1 MLGFKLFE
9 FLQICMQ
16 NVSKGGECR
25 LVGRGGGG
33 EWEKKKIK
41 KIGEK
46 NKLLI

>member
-1 MLGFKLFE
+1 MHAKCEQGRR
-9 FLQICMQ
+9 
-16 NVSKGGECR
+16 VSTCGT
-25 LVGRGGGG
+25 GGGG